1 MKNELKRPWQ
11 GTVLGIIYALI
22 SIIFPILTGILIYV
36 YIEAYILS
44 QNAMIA
50 AKMLG
55 IFPLLYFIS
64 FVGMALLILLAVGVF
79 TGKRLV
85 VMLVLILSII
95 NIFSSLFSGIK
106 KIFSHSNTSGG
117 SFILLSFF
125 GLVVMSLATWLAFAC
140 LKHPF
145 YGGNGRI
152 DVDSFKFWKKREKGA
167 EEMTTF

>member
-50 AKMLG
+50 SKMLG

-79 TGKRLV
+79 TGKRWV
-85 VMLVLILSII
+85 VILVLILSIV
-95 NIFSSLFSGIK
+95 NIFSSLFSGVK
-106 KIFSHSNTSGG
+106 KIFSHSNVGGG
-117 SFILLSFF
+117 SFILLSLF
-125 GLVVMSLATWLAFAC
+125 GLAIMSLATWLAVIC

-152 DVDSFKFWKKREKGA
+152 DVDSFKFWKKKRGN